1 MERDLSAHCGMVG
14 MIRPVLP
21 PSLEGR
27 EVVGGKGHQLLA
39 LVAAGQRVPPFLV
52 LPTAVGDEL
61 TRTGELPASTMVEV
75 FREVDAWSPRWLAV
89 RSSVTGEDGQGAS
102 FAGLFETFLYV
113 TREQL
118 VEKIKDAYQAI
129 QSDRVRAYC
138 REKHIT
144 QELKMAVVIQKML
157 DPRVAGVAFSR
168 SPVAPTA
175 DVVIDAAWGVGEG
188 VVSGL
193 VETDHWRVSRLE
205 EILIERIAEKKT
217 ALGANPLGGTRGVG
231 VPTEK
236 QKIPCL
242 KESEVNELVKE
253 TLRLEKKRGHPIDVE
268 WAYEDDRL
276 YFLQVRPITQ
286 AFPPLKSYTDTNLTE
301 SYPGVVSPFTASFV
315 KIGYRN
321 VFAESAVLLGASG
334 TRLEE
339 LMGHYQSLVAE
350 VGHHLYYDLEHY
362 YAVLSA
368 LPGGKKNI
376 ENWHRMI
383 GGKKEGMEVPELLAP
398 LGIWEQVKALLK
410 LVRLILAQDRVLGR
424 FSESLEV
431 HKKIIREKV
440 LATQSAQETFQLIH
454 STLARPMGFGLT
466 ALNDVI
472 LMLGVKGL
480 SALLASQGKGE
491 EVLAPMLKTGEEVES
506 LKPLRALK
514 ELIADLPEDFWPTWV
529 EATQNAELW
538 GDIYGPIWE
547 QLRQKGWGREAT
559 LLAGFLASYGDRSFE
574 ELKLESPTLR
584 QSPGDF
590 LRLMQFMRQAAPE
603 HIQKHQKL
611 EFSADSFTGWRRW
624 AWKVCWKMTKRS
636 IHWREHT
643 RLLRG
648 QFFNLVREMVV
659 RGAEQLRADF
669 PAFHPFKRDD
679 FFNPSMDDYLAF
691 SQGRMNEQ
699 ELVQLMK
706 EKAGWQ
712 AAKGPF
718 AEFLVAGFGEL
729 PLSTVPVVVNVGDLI
744 GQTAA
749 QGKVTG
755 RPLVLESP
763 TEAMEYGDLSDC
775 ILVTRHTD
783 PAWVYIMSQCRGL
796 ISEKGSL
803 LSHTAI
809 IGRELSIPTLVGVR
823 GAVNALRDVERIT
836 LDADAGKVEISGH

>member
-1 MERDLSAHCGMVG
+1 MVG
-14 MIRPVLP
+14 MIRPVQP

-27 EVVGGKGHQLLA
+27 ESVGGKGHQLLA

-52 LPTAVGDEL
+52 LPTTVGDEL
-61 TRTGELPASTMVEV
+61 ARAGELPASTMAEV
-75 FREVDAWSPRWLAV
+75 FRTVDSWEPRWLAV
-89 RSSVTGEDGQGAS
+89 RSSVTGEDGHGAS

-118 VEKIKDAYQAI
+118 AEKIKETYQAFR
-129 QSDRVRAYC
+129 SDRVQAYC
-138 REKHIT
+138 REKQIT

-157 DPRVAGVAFSR
+157 DPRVSGVAFSR

-205 EILIERIAEKKT
+205 EVLVERIVEKKT
-217 ALGANPLGGTRGVG
+217 ALGPSPQGGTRGVA
-231 VPTEK
+231 VAEEK
-236 QKIPCL
+236 QAIACL
-242 KESEVNELVKE
+242 TEVEVNELVRE

-268 WAYEDDRL
+268 WAYEDETL

-286 AFPPLKSYTDTNLTE
+286 EFPPLKSYTDTNLTE

-321 VFAESAVLLGASG
+321 VFAESAVLMGASG
-334 TRLEE
+334 ARLAE

-383 GGKKEGMEVPELLAP
+383 GGKKEGMDVPELLAP
-398 LGIWEQVKALLK
+398 LGVWEQVKALLK
-410 LVRLILAQDRVLGR
+410 LIRLILAQDRVLSR
-424 FSESLEV
+424 FSESLEI

-440 LATQSAQETFQLIH
+440 QATQSAQETFQLIH

-472 LMLGVKGL
+472 LMIGVKGL
-480 SALLASQGKGE
+480 SALLASQGRGE
-491 EVLAPMLKTGEEVES
+491 EILAPMLKTGEEVES

-514 ELIADLPEDFWPTWV
+514 VLIADLPEDFWPTWV
-529 EATQNAELW
+529 EVTHNAELW

-547 QLRQKGWGREAT
+547 QLRQKGYGREAT

-584 QSPGDF
+584 QSPSDF
-590 LRLMQFMRQAAPE
+590 MRLMQFMRNSTSAEKQN
-603 HIQKHQKL
+603 HSKL
-611 EFSADSFTGWRRW
+611 DFSVESFTGWRRL
-624 AWKVCWKMTKRS
+624 AWEICWKMTKRS

-659 RGAEQLRADF
+659 RGAEQLRAEF
-669 PAFHPFKRDD
+669 PAFHPFKRED
-679 FFNPSMDDYLAF
+679 FFNPALDDYLAF
-691 SQGRMNEQ
+691 AQGKMNEQ
-699 ELVQLMK
+699 ELVQLMRD
-706 EKAGWQ
+706 KAGWQ
-712 AAKGPF
+712 STKGPF
-718 AEFLVAGFGEL
+718 AEFLVVGKGEL
-729 PLSTVPVVVNVGDLI
+729 PLSTVPVAVNVGDLV

-749 QGKVTG
+749 QGKVSG
-755 RPLVLESP
+755 RPLVLENP
-763 TEAMEYGDLSDC
+763 TEALEYGDLSDC

-823 GAVNALRDVERIT
+823 GAVNALRGVERIT